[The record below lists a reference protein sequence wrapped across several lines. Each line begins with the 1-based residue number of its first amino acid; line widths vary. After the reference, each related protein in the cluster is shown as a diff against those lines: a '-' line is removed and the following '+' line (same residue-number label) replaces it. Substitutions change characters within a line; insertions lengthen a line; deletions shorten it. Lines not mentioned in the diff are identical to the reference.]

1 MSNHCK
7 QYTVMEVKRLIQESE
22 GRKLGPKSR
31 SRGHA
36 LSQHGSA
43 RIDVTDRGKPK
54 DGAFHRGWEV
64 NVKNTTSLEDSIMRG
79 VFDDYQPTSHTN
91 RFTDSSD
98 QYLAICNALNSER
111 GQKKLAELDALA
123 DVGTVSKV
131 FQAPVKLGLRGGGS
145 LIPTQRT
152 GSGNV
157 ESARGFSKV
166 HIELFKISGVLHI
179 HTAFAISC

>member
-7 QYTVMEVKRLIQESE
+7 RYAVMEVKRLIQESE
-22 GRKLGPKSR
+22 GRTLGPRSR
-31 SRGHA
+31 SSGHA

-43 RIDVTDRGKPK
+43 RVDVTDRGKPK

-64 NVKNTTSLEDSIMRG
+64 SVKDTTDMEDSVMRG

-98 QYLAICNALNSER
+98 QYLAVCNVLNSDK
-111 GQKKLAELDALA
+111 GQEKLKELDDLA
-123 DVGTVSKV
+123 DVGVVSKV
-131 FQAPVKLGLRGGGS
+131 FQAPVDLGLRGGGS

-152 GSGNV
+152 GSGSV
-157 ESARGFSKV
+157 ESARGFTKV
-166 HIELFKISGVLHI
+166 HVELFKISGVLHI
-179 HTAFAISC
+179 HTAFAVSS

>member
-22 GRKLGPKSR
+22 GRKLSPKSR

-43 RIDVTDRGKPK
+43 RVDVTDRGKSK

-64 NVKNTTSLEDSIMRG
+64 SVKDTTSVEDSIMRG

-98 QYLAICNALNSER
+98 QYLAVCNALNSDM
-111 GQKKLAELDALA
+111 GQTKLTELDALP

-131 FQAPVKLGLRGGGS
+131 FDAPVNLGLRGGGS

-152 GSGNV
+152 GSGAV
-157 ESARGFSKV
+157 ERESGFSKV

-179 HTAFAISC
+179 HTAFAISS